1 MIDDKNINDKD
12 SDNAQRIMIMIRMM
26 DGNVKW

>member
-1 MIDDKNINDKD
+1 MIDDNNINDKD

-26 DGNVKW
+26 DGNVK

>member
-1 MIDDKNINDKD
+1 MIDDNNINDKD